1 MSAYKIYN
9 KEVTEID
16 NNIVT
21 VNQYFEQAKEEYLK
35 NGVYGMTF
43 LPVAEDATKI
53 MRFPL
58 VCNEYGYKNSTDK
71 GIYALIMQKTL
82 EKTFEQ
88 GNPAHDSALI
98 IAMSSE
104 SARDD
109 YKPNDEEYRR
119 VTYAAISEHMR
130 KDKEWFG
137 KLTPAAQL
145 AAIGLEMSSESN
157 RGAMLWLQQENGLNL
172 DFSKVAANGF
182 NGDLEDAANLVLSQ
196 AYRRVEYA
204 NSPAS
209 AKPTDDRLSWEIK
222 AAALEAQLKS
232 HSSRGKIPSLPV
244 FVDLLKTAEKPAQQ
258 LKLAELAKEPD
269 FQESM
274 RYDGFRNELK
284 QSFKDIAPCGEAT
297 QKLFYEVLY
306 NFDLRGINEPKLQ
319 LTDINFGTLQAAVA
333 ECKAQRIVDEVNNR
347 VDLDYKEIAKL
358 DKKLKTEGLSKQE
371 KEFIEK
377 QADDLRKKDTITGIP
392 DIDLVAKYRPQF
404 LEQPA
409 KMTPELCAEILNKYS
424 EKLSP
429 QTQLEMMTKVVDG
442 IAQGLSKGNG
452 LNEQDYKVLG
462 SCVSRATALNTSSK
476 AMEKFLKT
484 LQPVIEVAEKQYAED
499 KQYVADAKAAAKE
512 YEIVAKD
519 QKMFEKAREEY
530 VDLLNKS
537 SAVKNMRRANMKEPT
552 DEAIDAF
559 FADVKSGKAAKLEFK
574 PKGGLG
580 RMFMGKD
587 AKSAEQE
594 MQHKILELNAAA
606 DLFAKAPEFKYV
618 GEVADNQEYY
628 AKEKQKYRD
637 TQDKLSIKNDFYLL
651 DRKEKSIAAY
661 ETLMEADKSFAALK
675 EQFEERSKEMQG
687 RARTD
692 LAMQFDGQKFDG
704 KPMEGLVKEE
714 EMAQGIYKDKIAK
727 LRQSIKDGIKQDM
740 TDRGVNEKPSLDNPN
755 EVGKPMTAEGTKKI
769 RKDMKDLKQY
779 KQLVKE

>member
-651 DRKEKSIAAY
+651 DRKEKSISAY